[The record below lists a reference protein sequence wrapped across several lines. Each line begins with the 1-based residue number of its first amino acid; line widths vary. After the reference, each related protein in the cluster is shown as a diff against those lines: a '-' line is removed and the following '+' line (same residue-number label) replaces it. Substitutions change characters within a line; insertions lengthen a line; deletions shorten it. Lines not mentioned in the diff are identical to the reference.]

1 MNENFVGAYNR
12 SPRWKWNRAESIVKE
27 GGLETTAL
35 RDTEKGYEWISRAV
49 SYLRCYEVNSNPHS
63 NIDLIVLYGDIY
75 TAHDIFQG
83 ENNLFRAELE
93 ASVLARMD
101 DAKLAVHTGVPMKAI
116 RAYKDF
122 SLTWKI
128 KSIKILH
135 RALCHW
141 SGYSKSGRR

>member
-1 MNENFVGAYNR
+1 MGAYNR